1 MNTDTTLTGKDI
13 KSDYYRGI
21 KAKTLGEKQQQ
32 VLDAAL
38 LAHAQGQRDF
48 TNNELCV
55 VMQGRLGRRVVPSDI
70 TSSIEALISSGLLAA
85 NYHHGRACSITGS
98 TKVRTLFAVARQT
111 SLGFAKASPA
121 THAAANPHGTAT
133 ASENRPGDPLATM
146 RARLAAMKSTGQSA

>member
-1 MNTDTTLTGKDI
+1 MNTATTLTGRDI

-32 VLDAAL
+32 VMDAAL

-55 VMQGRLGRRVVPSDI
+55 VMQDRLGRRVVPSDI

-121 THAAANPHGTAT
+121 THAPANANGPAA
-133 ASENRPGDPLATM
+133 ASESRSGDPLATM
-146 RARLAAMKSTGQSA
+146 RARLAAIKSAGRSA